1 MFIEANFLGKNAR
14 GVFSM
19 PLTILVVD
27 DDLGTRLSISD
38 YLELSGYSVI
48 TANDGQ
54 EALTKV
60 EEFHPDLIVTDIV
73 MPQMN
78 GYELVRQ
85 VRQKPLFRLLPV
97 ILLTARTRTQ
107 ERILGY
113 QSGCDLYLPK
123 PFELEELGAAIRNL
137 LVRSQLIQSA
147 YNVSYPDNASIST
160 PTTTVELLSELTP
173 REQEVLE
180 LLTHGLS
187 NAEMGQKLH
196 LSPRTVE
203 KYVSSLLRK
212 TTTNNRAELVRFAIK
227 HGLVE

>member
-1 MFIEANFLGKNAR
+1 VFVEAKLLGKNAR
-14 GVFSM
+14 GVLSM
-19 PLTILVVD
+19 PLTILIVD
-27 DDLGTRLSISD
+27 DDVGTRLSISD

-54 EALTKV
+54 QALAMV
-60 EEFHPDLIVTDIV
+60 EEFHPDLMVTDIV
-73 MPQMN
+73 MPRMN

-85 VRQKPLFRLLPV
+85 VRQKPRFRLLPV

-137 LVRSQLIQSA
+137 LARSQLIQSA
-147 YNVSYPDNASIST
+147 YNTSYPST
-160 PTTTVELLSELTP
+160 ATVELISELTP

-180 LLTHGLS
+180 LLTHGFS

-212 TTTNNRAELVRFAIK
+212 TATNNRAELVRFAIK

>member
-1 MFIEANFLGKNAR
+1 
-14 GVFSM
+14 M
-19 PLTILVVD
+19 PLTILIVD

-54 EALTKV
+54 EALMMV
-60 EEFHPDLIVTDIV
+60 EEYHPDLIVTDIV
-73 MPQMN
+73 MPRMN
-78 GYELVRQ
+78 GYELVRR
-85 VRQKPLFRLLPV
+85 VRQKSEFRLLPV
-97 ILLTARTRTQ
+97 ILLTARTKTQ

-123 PFELEELGAAIRNL
+123 PFELEELAAAIRNL
-137 LVRSQLIQSA
+137 LERSQIIQSE
-147 YNVSYPDNASIST
+147 YRFSNTEN
-160 PTTTVELLSELTP
+160 LSNSQQIKGVDAHSADITQTQQSQMLTSLTA

-187 NAEMGQKLH
+187 NADMGQQLH
-196 LSPRTVE
+196 LSARTVE

-212 TTTNNRAELVRFAIK
+212 TATSNRAELVRFAIK

>member
-1 MFIEANFLGKNAR
+1 
-14 GVFSM
+14 M
-19 PLTILVVD
+19 PLKILVVD

-48 TANDGQ
+48 MADDGQ
-54 EALTKV
+54 EALSMV
-60 EEFHPDLIVTDIV
+60 EKNHPDLMVTDIV
-73 MPQMN
+73 MPRMN
-78 GYELVRQ
+78 GYELVRR
-85 VRQKPLFRLLPV
+85 VRQQPEFRLLPV
-97 ILLTARTRTQ
+97 ILLTARTKTQ

-123 PFELEELGAAIRNL
+123 PFELEELAAAIRNL
-137 LVRSQLIQSA
+137 LERSQIIQSE
-147 YNVSYPDNASIST
+147 YRFSYQESLDGSNLIKSIHGQHHLST
-160 PTTTVELLSELTP
+160 PIVNSQLLLSLTT

-187 NAEMGQKLH
+187 NAEMGNKLH

-212 TTTNNRAELVRFAIK
+212 TETSNRAELVRFAIK